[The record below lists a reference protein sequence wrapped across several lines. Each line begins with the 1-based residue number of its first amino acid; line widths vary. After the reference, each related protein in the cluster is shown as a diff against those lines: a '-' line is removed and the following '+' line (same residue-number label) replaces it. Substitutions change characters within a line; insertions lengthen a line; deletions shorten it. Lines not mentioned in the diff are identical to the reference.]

1 MPLQSIDPAS
11 GKKMRA
17 YEELSSDDIPGC
29 IDKTHAAHIQ
39 WRRTG
44 IRQHA
49 AMMEKL
55 SGVLRSNAG
64 EYSRLM
70 ALEMGKPVRD
80 GNREIEKCAW
90 LCRHYAT
97 NAGAML
103 ESEVVETDAPRS
115 FVTFQPL
122 GVILAVMP
130 WNYPFWQVF
139 RLAVPSLMAGN
150 GVLLKHAANVPGCA
164 EAIAD
169 AFRQANFP
177 DGIFQNLPVTSR
189 KVETIIAHPRV
200 AAVSLTG
207 STDAGRSVASQAGR
221 HLKKTVLELGGSDP
235 YIVLEDA
242 DLDITVEAC
251 VTSRLLNSG
260 QSCIAAKRF
269 IVVEA
274 IRKPFEEKLI
284 KALGDKVMDDPLDEK
299 TDIGPQARPD
309 LRDKL
314 HDQVTAS
321 IALGAR
327 CLLGGSVPDGPGY
340 FYPPTVLTDVV
351 KGMPV
356 FDEETFGPVA
366 AVVPVPDEAT
376 AIAVANDS
384 DYGLGAAVFTRDR
397 ARGERLAVS
406 EIQAGNCFVNAYV
419 KSDPRLPFGGIRN
432 SGYGRELSQFGL
444 REFVNVK
451 TVWVQ

>member
-1 MPLQSIDPAS
+1 MTLQSIDPAS

-17 YEELSSDDIPGC
+17 YGELSSDDIPGC

-39 WRRTG
+39 WRRTS

-55 SGVLRSNAG
+55 AGILRTNAG

-80 GNREIEKCAW
+80 GIREIEKCAW
-90 LCRHYAT
+90 LCRHYAAT
-97 NAGAML
+97 AESML
-103 ESEVVETDAPRS
+103 ERERVQTDATRS

-139 RLAVPSLMAGN
+139 RLAVPALMAGN

-169 AFRQANFP
+169 AFERAAFP
-177 DGIFQNLPVTSR
+177 EAIFQHLPVSSD
-189 KVETIIAHPRV
+189 KVEAIIAYPHV

-207 STDAGRSVASQAGR
+207 STEAGRSVAAQAGH

-235 YIVLEDA
+235 YLILEDA
-242 DLDITVEAC
+242 DLEVAVEAC

-269 IVVEA
+269 IVVQAVRE
-274 IRKPFEEKLI
+274 PFEEKLVA
-284 KALGDKVMDDPLDEK
+284 ALRAKVMGDPLDEN
-299 TDIGPQARPD
+299 TDIGPQARAD

-321 IALGAR
+321 IQQGAR
-327 CLLGGSVPDGPGY
+327 RLLGGVVPDGPGY
-340 FYPPTVLTDVV
+340 FYPPTVLTDVG

-366 AVVPVPDEAT
+366 AVVPVADEKT
-376 AIAVANDS
+376 AIEMANDS
-384 DYGLGAAVFTRDR
+384 DYGLGAAVFTRDA

-406 EIQAGNCFVNAYV
+406 EIQAGNCFVNTYV
-419 KSDPRLPFGGIRN
+419 KSDPRLPFGGIRH
-432 SGYGRELSQFGL
+432 SGYGRELSHFGL

>member
-1 MPLQSIDPAS
+1 MSLQSIDPAS
-11 GKKMRA
+11 GRKMRQ
-17 YEELSSDDIPGC
+17 YDELSTDTLAGI
-29 IDKTHAAHIQ
+29 IEETHAAQRQ

-44 IRQHA
+44 IKQHA
-49 AMMEKL
+49 ALMEKL

-80 GNREIEKCAW
+80 GQQEIEKCAW
-90 LCRHYAT
+90 LCRHYAA
-97 NAGAML
+97 NAATML
-103 ESEVVETDAPRS
+103 ASESVETEATRS

-139 RLAVPSLMAGN
+139 RLAVPALMAGN

-164 EAIAD
+164 KAIAD
-169 AFRQANFP
+169 AFKCATFP
-177 DGIFQNLPVTSR
+177 DGIFQNLPVTSK
-189 KVETIIAHPRV
+189 KVAAIIAHPRV

-207 STDAGRSVASQAGR
+207 STEAGRNVAAEAGR

-235 YIVLEDA
+235 YIILEDA
-242 DLDITVEAC
+242 DLDATVEAC

-269 IVVEA
+269 VVVAAVRE
-274 IRKPFEEKLI
+274 PFEKKLV
-284 KALGDKVMDDPLDEK
+284 KALQAKVMGDPLDER
-299 TDIGPQARPD
+299 TDIGPQARAD

-321 IALGAR
+321 IKQGAR
-327 CLLGGSVPDGPGY
+327 CLLGGEIPDGPGY
-340 FYPPTVLTDVV
+340 FYPSTVLTDVG

-366 AVVPVPDEAT
+366 AVVPVPDEAA

-384 DYGLGAAVFTRDR
+384 DYGLGAAVFTGDN

-406 EIQAGNCFVNAYV
+406 EIQAGNCFVNAFV

-432 SGYGRELSQFGL
+432 SGYGRELSHFGI
-444 REFVNVK
+444 REFVNIK

>member
-11 GKKMRA
+11 GKKMRQ
-17 YEELSSDDIPGC
+17 YDELSSDAIAGV
-29 IDKTHAAHIQ
+29 IEETHAAHLQ

-44 IRQHA
+44 IKQHA
-49 AMMEKL
+49 ALMEKL

-80 GNREIEKCAW
+80 GNQEIEKCAW
-90 LCRHYAT
+90 LCRHYAA
-97 NAGAML
+97 NAASML
-103 ESEVVETDAPRS
+103 ESENVKTEATRS

-122 GVILAVMP
+122 GVVLAVMP

-139 RLAVPSLMAGN
+139 RLAVPALMAGN
-150 GVLLKHAANVPGCA
+150 GMLLKHAANVPGCA
-164 EAIAD
+164 EAISD
-169 AFRQANFP
+169 AFRQATFP
-177 DGIFQNLPVTSR
+177 DDIIRNLPVTS
-189 KVETIIAHPRV
+189 KNIAPVIAHPRV

-207 STDAGRSVASQAGR
+207 STEAGRSVAAQAGR

-242 DLDITVEAC
+242 DLDATVEAC

-269 IVVEA
+269 VVLDA
-274 IRKPFEEKLI
+274 VRQPFEEKMVA
-284 KALGDKVMDDPLDEK
+284 ALREKVMGDPLDEK
-299 TDIGPQARPD
+299 TDIGPQARAD

-314 HDQVTAS
+314 HAQVTTS
-321 IALGAR
+321 IQQGAR
-327 CLLGGSVPDGPGY
+327 CLLGGEIPDGPGY
-340 FYPPTVLTDVV
+340 FYPPTVLTEVD

-366 AVVPVPDEAT
+366 AIVPVPDEAT

-384 DYGLGAAVFTRDR
+384 AYGLGAAVFTGDS

-406 EIQAGNCFVNAYV
+406 EIQAGNCFVNAFV

-432 SGYGRELSQFGL
+432 SGFGRELSHFGI
-444 REFVNVK
+444 REFVNIK
-451 TVWVQ
+451 TIWVD

>member
-1 MPLQSIDPAS
+1 MTLQSIDPAS

-17 YEELSSDDIPGC
+17 YGELSSDDIPGR
-29 IDKTHAAHIQ
+29 IDKTYAAQNQ

-44 IRQHA
+44 IRQQA

-55 SGVLRSNAG
+55 SGILRSKAG

-90 LCRHYAT
+90 LCRHYAAT
-97 NAGAML
+97 AESML
-103 ESEVVETDAPRS
+103 ESEGVQTDATRS

-139 RLAVPSLMAGN
+139 RLAVPALMAGN
-150 GVLLKHAANVPGCA
+150 GVLLKHASNVPGCA

-169 AFRQANFP
+169 AFDRAGFP
-177 DGIFQNLPVTSR
+177 EAIFQHLPVSSG
-189 KVETIIAHPRV
+189 KVEAIVAHPRV

-207 STDAGRSVASQAGR
+207 STEAGRSVAGQAGR

-235 YIVLEDA
+235 YLILEDA
-242 DLDITVEAC
+242 DLEVAVEAC
-251 VTSRLLNSG
+251 ATSRLLNSG

-269 IVVEA
+269 IVVDAVRE
-274 IRKPFEEKLI
+274 PFEAKLVQ
-284 KALGDKVMDDPLDEK
+284 ALREKVMGDPLDEN

-321 IALGAR
+321 IQQGAR
-327 CLLGGSVPDGPGY
+327 CLLGGVVPDGPGY
-340 FYPPTVLTDVV
+340 FYPPTVLTDVG

-366 AVVPVPDEAT
+366 AVVPVPDEKT
-376 AIAVANDS
+376 AIDVANDS
-384 DYGLGAAVFTRDR
+384 DYGLGAAVFTRDS

-406 EIQAGNCFVNAYV
+406 EIQAGNCFVNTFV

-432 SGYGRELSQFGL
+432 SGYGRELSHFGL

>member
-11 GKKMRA
+11 GKKMRQ
-17 YEELSSDDIPGC
+17 YDELSSDAIAGV
-29 IDKTHAAHIQ
+29 IEETHAAHLQ
-39 WRRTG
+39 WRRAG
-44 IRQHA
+44 IKQHA
-49 AMMEKL
+49 ALMEKL
-55 SGVLRSNAG
+55 SGVLRSNAD

-70 ALEMGKPVRD
+70 ALEMGKPVQD
-80 GNREIEKCAW
+80 GRQEIEKCAW

-97 NAGAML
+97 HAASML
-103 ESEVVETDAPRS
+103 DSEHVKTEATRS

-130 WNYPFWQVF
+130 WNYPFWQVY
-139 RLAVPSLMAGN
+139 RLAVPALMAGN
-150 GVLLKHAANVPGCA
+150 GVLLKHASNVPGCA

-169 AFRQANFP
+169 TFRQATFP
-177 DGIFQNLPVTSR
+177 DGVFQNLPVTSQA
-189 KVETIIAHPRV
+189 VESIVAHPRV
-200 AAVSLTG
+200 TAVSLTG
-207 STDAGRSVASQAGR
+207 STEAGRSVAAQAGR

-242 DLDITVEAC
+242 DLDATVAAC

-269 IVVEA
+269 VVVDA
-274 IRKPFEEKLI
+274 VRQAFEEKLVQV
-284 KALGDKVMDDPLDEK
+284 LGEKVTGDPLDE
-299 TDIGPQARPD
+299 TTEIGPQARAE

-314 HDQVTAS
+314 HDQVRTS
-321 IALGAR
+321 IQQGAR
-327 CLLGGSVPDGPGY
+327 CLLGGEIPDGPGY
-340 FYPPTVLTDVV
+340 FYPPTVLTDVG

-366 AVVPVPDEAT
+366 AIVPVPDEAT

-384 DYGLGAAVFTRDR
+384 DYGLGAAVFTGDS

-406 EIQAGNCFVNAYV
+406 EIQAGNCFVNAFV
-419 KSDPRLPFGGIRN
+419 KSDPRLPFGGIRD
-432 SGYGRELSQFGL
+432 SGYGRELSHFGI
-444 REFVNVK
+444 REFVNIK
-451 TVWVQ
+451 TIWVE